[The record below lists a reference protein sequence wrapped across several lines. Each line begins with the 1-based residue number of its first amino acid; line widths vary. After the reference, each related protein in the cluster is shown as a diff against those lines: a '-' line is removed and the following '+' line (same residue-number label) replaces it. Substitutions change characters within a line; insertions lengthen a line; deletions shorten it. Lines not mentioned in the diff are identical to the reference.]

1 MKGKKEID
9 GMVTEIKKFL
19 GRTKP
24 IISHQSPFKV
34 LIATVLS
41 ARTRDA
47 NTAKAAK
54 SLFSKYSTPKK
65 LAAAE
70 LKDIEKLI
78 KASGFY
84 RIKAKRIR
92 EISRIMVEDFRGKVP
107 SGFDALVS
115 LPGVGRKTANCVLCY
130 AFNIPA
136 IAVDTHV
143 HRISNRLGLVKTKI
157 PEETEKSLLEI
168 LPRKYWLD
176 INELMVKF
184 GQRMCLP
191 RSPKCGKCPINSY
204 CDYYENIYLPGKKGE
219 SND

>member
-1 MKGKKEID
+1 MRDKKEISAIV
-9 GMVTEIKKFL
+9 GGIKKFL
-19 GRTKP
+19 GKTKP
-24 IISHQSPFKV
+24 IISHQASFKV
-34 LIATVLS
+34 LIATALS

-54 SLFSKYSTPKK
+54 NLFSKYNTPKK

-70 LKDIEKLI
+70 IKDIEKLI

-84 RIKAKRIR
+84 KIKARRIK
-92 EISRIMVEDFRGKVP
+92 EISRVLLEDFGGKVP
-107 SGFDALVS
+107 NEIDALVS

-143 HRISNRLGLVKTKI
+143 HRISNRLGLVKTKN
-157 PEETEKSLLEI
+157 PEETEESLSKT
-168 LPRKYWLD
+168 LPKKYWLA

-191 RSPKCGKCPINSY
+191 RSPKCGECPINSY
-204 CDYYENIYLPGKKGE
+204 CDYYENIYLPGKRGA
-219 SND
+219 

>member
-1 MKGKKEID
+1 MKGGKEIS
-9 GMVTEIKKFL
+9 GIVTGIKKFL
-19 GRTKP
+19 GKTKP
-24 IISHQSPFKV
+24 IISYQNPFKV

-54 SLFSKYSTPKK
+54 SLFSEYNNPKK
-65 LAAAE
+65 LANART
-70 LKDIEKLI
+70 KDIEKLI
-78 KASGFY
+78 RVSGFY
-84 RIKAKRIR
+84 KTKAKRIK
-92 EISRIMVEDFRGKVP
+92 ELSNVLIMNFGGKVP
-107 SGFDALVS
+107 DNLEDLVS

-157 PEETEKSLLEI
+157 PEETEKSLLET
-168 LPRKYWLD
+168 LTKRYWLD

-184 GQRMCLP
+184 GQKMCLP

-204 CDYYENIYLPGKKGE
+204 CDYYENIYLPEKGGA
-219 SND
+219 